1 MSTDEKIIS
10 ALNPIVETV
19 VPVVYHGEE
28 KEYIV
33 FNYNTLFFYAEGTAK
48 ARRDL
53 VQIHWFLPLK
63 GNPNAKKKL
72 IADAINEAGF
82 TYPSIENASNNDNQH
97 YVFECECTGAV

>member
-1 MSTDEKIIS
+1 MSTEEMIMT
-10 ALNPIVETV
+10 ALSPIVGTV
-19 VPVVYHGEE
+19 VPIIYQGTE

-33 FNYNTLFFYAEGTAK
+33 FNYDTIYFYAEGTAK

-72 IADAINEAGF
+72 IADAVNEAGF
-82 TYPSIENASNNDNQH
+82 TYPSITNASDEKSQH
-97 YVFECECTGAV
+97 YVFECECTGEV